1 LTPLDRILDRF
12 SGAREVLFRLGEYLP
27 LIVVVA
33 LVMLIVLVV
42 YWAFVA
48 SPRRAVRILKGLD
61 REGYGPVAP
70 EDPKLKE
77 ALERLTPNIFHTY
90 ELSTVTKTSPWRVK
104 LAFARHDGRA
114 SRYFALINRS
124 VSRAAPASTILE
136 HQFTIAFLESRVLP
150 FNQDVHVAGDGY
162 TLDRGYGLRTV
173 PEDTLGRL
181 SSGYVV
187 HTRDGTLDPLPTDLQ
202 DALMGSAPF
211 LSIQAATGN
220 REEPFLFH
228 ARLRFTPAGW
238 GLISNEFVYHQRK
251 MVALVEV
258 VDRVSRSLP

>member
-1 LTPLDRILDRF
+1 
-12 SGAREVLFRLGEYLP
+12 
-27 LIVVVA
+27 
-33 LVMLIVLVV
+33 M
-42 YWAFVA
+42 
-48 SPRRAVRILKGLD
+48 
-61 REGYGPVAP
+61 
-70 EDPKLKE
+70 
-77 ALERLTPNIFHTY
+77 
-90 ELSTVTKTSPWRVK
+90 ST
-104 LAFARHDGRA
+104 
-114 SRYFALINRS
+114 SR
-124 VSRAAPASTILE
+124 
-136 HQFTIAFLESRVLP
+136 FLESRVLP

-187 HTRDGTLDPLPTDLQ
+187 HTRDGTLDPLPTGLQ
-202 DALMGSAPF
+202 DALRGSAPF
-211 LSIQAATGN
+211 LSIQAATGK
-220 REEPFLFH
+220 REEPFLFY